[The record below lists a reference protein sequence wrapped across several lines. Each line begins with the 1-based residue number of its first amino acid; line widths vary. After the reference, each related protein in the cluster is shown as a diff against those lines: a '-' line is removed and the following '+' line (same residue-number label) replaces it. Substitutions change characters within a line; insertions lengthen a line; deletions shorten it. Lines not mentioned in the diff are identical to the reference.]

1 MHFVVIERVAVNTLR
16 LIVAAFRFCVD
27 EILQAVTANP
37 QLRDQL
43 PRMMQ
48 SMSNPDVLQAV
59 MQMQNSMQTLHRAGL
74 MPSVGPGG
82 AVGLPGTA
90 GAGQGSLASGGTGT
104 PANGTGTGG
113 ASGGLDFSSLL
124 GTGTGMTTT
133 PQQPS
138 VPTTNTPAAT
148 PLQNPEVQYS
158 NQLAQLNA
166 MGFSDQSANIR
177 ALVASQGNVN
187 AAVERLISGNI

>member
-1 MHFVVIERVAVNTLR
+1 MLSVS
-16 LIVAAFRFCVD
+16 VD
-27 EILQAVTANP
+27 EILQAVAANP

-43 PRMMQ
+43 RRMIR
-48 SMSNPDVLQAV
+48 STSNPDTLQAA
-59 MQMQNSMQTLHRAGL
+59 MHEQHSMRTLHRAGL
-74 MPSVGPGG
+74 MPPVGPGG
-82 AVGLPGTA
+82 AIGLPGTA
-90 GAGQGSLASGGTGT
+90 GAGPGGLTSGGMGT
-104 PANGTGTGG
+104 PAQRTEAGG
-113 ASGGLDFSSLL
+113 ASGSLDFSSLL
-124 GTGTGMTTT
+124 GRGTGTTTRMMT

-138 VPTTNTPAAT
+138 IPTTNTPAAA

-187 AAVERLISGNI
+187 AAVERLINGNM

>member
-1 MHFVVIERVAVNTLR
+1 MA
-16 LIVAAFRFCVD
+16 
-27 EILQAVTANP
+27 ANP
-37 QLRDQL
+37 QLREQL

-48 SMSNPDVLQAV
+48 SMSNPDVFQAV

-74 MPSVGPGG
+74 MPPVGPGG
-82 AVGLPGTA
+82 AIGTGLPDTA
-90 GAGQGSLASGGTGT
+90 GAGPGGLASGGMGT
-104 PANGTGTGG
+104 PAQITEAGV

-124 GTGTGMTTT
+124 GRGTGTTTGMMT

-138 VPTTNTPAAT
+138 VPTTNTPAAAA

-187 AAVERLISGNI
+187 AAVERLISGNM